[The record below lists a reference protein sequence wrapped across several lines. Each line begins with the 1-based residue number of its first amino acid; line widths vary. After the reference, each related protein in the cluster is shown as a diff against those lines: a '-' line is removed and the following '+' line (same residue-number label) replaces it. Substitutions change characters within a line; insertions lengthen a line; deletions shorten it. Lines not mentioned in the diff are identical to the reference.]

1 MDRGLFRTAAIER
14 LSTPDRLDQPVRITP
29 VWAWLA
35 IVALLVLT
43 AAGAVASVVI
53 IVPEKV
59 QGDGIVISS
68 TGIQEV
74 PFPSSGRLM
83 ESHAQTGDYV
93 KRDSLVARIE
103 QPELRRAY
111 KEAQKIHRDI
121 VQQRQRVAAFHAQ
134 VRAAQDEADARR
146 QRDLEQSRT
155 LIRRRLGFLHE
166 RAGIDTDLGAR
177 RLITRAQIVD
187 TKVAIGAAEEEL
199 AAVERQANEIALG
212 AINARIRDQRELLDL
227 DMKIEAAIR
236 QATLLEEQL
245 RQAEEVVSPY
255 SGIVVE
261 LKHDIGRLVQQ
272 GAAMM
277 TILSAP
283 ADRTSGDPVAPTSRR
298 VMLFIPA
305 TEGKKVTSGMTVEV
319 TPSTVRREEHGF
331 IFARVTRVA
340 DIPST
345 PDGMLNVLKNQQL
358 VNTLAAG
365 GAPFAV
371 DVELLPDPASPSGL
385 VWSSAP
391 GPATTISPGTL
402 ASGRVWVRRMRLI
415 EFAIPVTR
423 RLFGTAL

>member
-1 MDRGLFRTAAIER
+1 MDRGLFRTAAVER

-43 AAGAVASVVI
+43 AAGTVASVVI

-166 RAGIDTDLGAR
+166 RAGIDIDLGAR

-199 AAVERQANEIALG
+199 AAVERQANEIALD
-212 AINARIRDQRELLDL
+212 ATNARIRDQRELLDL
-227 DMKIEAAIR
+227 DMKIEAAAR

-245 RQAEEVVSPY
+245 RQAEEVVSP
-255 SGIVVE
+255 
-261 LKHDIGRLVQQ
+261 
-272 GAAMM
+272 
-277 TILSAP
+277 
-283 ADRTSGDPVAPTSRR
+283 
-298 VMLFIPA
+298 
-305 TEGKKVTSGMTVEV
+305 
-319 TPSTVRREEHGF
+319 
-331 IFARVTRVA
+331 
-340 DIPST
+340 
-345 PDGMLNVLKNQQL
+345 
-358 VNTLAAG
+358 
-365 GAPFAV
+365 
-371 DVELLPDPASPSGL
+371 
-385 VWSSAP
+385 
-391 GPATTISPGTL
+391 
-402 ASGRVWVRRMRLI
+402 
-415 EFAIPVTR
+415 
-423 RLFGTAL
+423 

>member
-1 MDRGLFRTAAIER
+1 M
-14 LSTPDRLDQPVRITP
+14 
-29 VWAWLA
+29 
-35 IVALLVLT
+35 
-43 AAGAVASVVI
+43 
-53 IVPEKV
+53 
-59 QGDGIVISS
+59 
-68 TGIQEV
+68 
-74 PFPSSGRLM
+74 
-83 ESHAQTGDYV
+83 
-93 KRDSLVARIE
+93 
-103 QPELRRAY
+103 
-111 KEAQKIHRDI
+111 
-121 VQQRQRVAAFHAQ
+121 
-134 VRAAQDEADARR
+134 
-146 QRDLEQSRT
+146 
-155 LIRRRLGFLHE
+155 
-166 RAGIDTDLGAR
+166 
-177 RLITRAQIVD
+177 
-187 TKVAIGAAEEEL
+187 
-199 AAVERQANEIALG
+199 
-212 AINARIRDQRELLDL
+212 
-227 DMKIEAAIR
+227 
-236 QATLLEEQL
+236 
-245 RQAEEVVSPY
+245 
-255 SGIVVE
+255 E

-283 ADRTSGDPVAPTSRR
+283 AGHTSGDPVAPTSRR

-371 DVELLPDPASPSGL
+371 DVELLPDPTSPSGL